1 LIAGSVLALLALAV
15 ATTAIGGDI
24 APGERRS
31 GYEFMS
37 PQTRAM
43 QDDEI
48 TGPAVFALAEG
59 ESLWARTEGAA
70 GKSCASCHGE
80 VKQSMKGVAARY
92 PAFDEKLGKPLTLE
106 QRIVRCRTERQ
117 GAEAFAPESR
127 ELLALTAVV
136 GRASRGMAI
145 APDED
150 PRSRSHRD
158 AGAAIFRR
166 RMGQLNL
173 SCAQCHDDNWGK
185 SLAGSRLPQGHATGY
200 PIYRLEWQG
209 MGSFTR
215 RIRACMTG
223 VRAVPFNWGSE
234 ELVDLE
240 MYLMA
245 RAQGMKIE
253 TPAVRP

>member
-1 LIAGSVLALLALAV
+1 MIRRLLLAAGVLACTVAV
-15 ATTAIGGDI
+15 AAPI
-24 APGERRS
+24 APEERRS

-43 QDDEI
+43 QDDEL

-59 ESLWARTEGAA
+59 ESLWSRAEGRA
-70 GKSCASCHGE
+70 GKSCSDCHGD
-80 VKQSMKGVAARY
+80 VNQGMKGVAARY
-92 PAFDEKLGKPLTLE
+92 PAFDAKLGRPLTLE
-106 QRIVRCRTERQ
+106 QRILGCRTERQ

-127 ELLALTAVV
+127 ELLALSAVV
-136 GRASRGMAI
+136 GRASRGMPI
-145 APDED
+145 SPDKD
-150 PRSRSHRD
+150 VRSEPHRE

-185 SLAGSRLPQGHATGY
+185 SLAGSPLPQGHATGY

-209 MGSFTR
+209 MGSLTR
-215 RIRACMTG
+215 RIRSCMTG
-223 VRAVPFNWGSE
+223 VRASPYAWGSP

-245 RAQGMKIE
+245 RARGMKIE

>member
-1 LIAGSVLALLALAV
+1 MIRRLLLGAGVIACAAA
-15 ATTAIGGDI
+15 AAAPI
-24 APGERRS
+24 APGDRRS

-43 QDDEI
+43 QDDEL

-59 ESLWARTEGAA
+59 ESLWSRAA
-70 GKSCASCHGE
+70 GSSGKSCADCHGD
-80 VKQSMKGVAARY
+80 VKDGMKGVAARY
-92 PAFDEKLGKPLTLE
+92 PAFDAKLGRPLTVE
-106 QRIVRCRTERQ
+106 QRILDCRTERQ

-127 ELLALTAVV
+127 ELLALSAIV
-136 GRASRGMAI
+136 GRASRGMPI
-145 APDED
+145 SPDKD
-150 PRSRSHRD
+150 ARSGPHRA
-158 AGAAIFRR
+158 AGAAIFKR

-185 SLAGSRLPQGHATGY
+185 SLAGSPVPQGHATGY

-209 MGSFTR
+209 MGSLTR
-215 RIRACMTG
+215 RLRSCMTG
-223 VRAVPFNWGSE
+223 VRASPYAWGSP

-245 RAQGMKIE
+245 RAQGMKVE

>member
-1 LIAGSVLALLALAV
+1 LIRRLLLGAGALAC
-15 ATTAIGGDI
+15 AAAAAAPI
-24 APGERRS
+24 APGDRRS

-43 QDDEI
+43 QDDEL

-59 ESLWARTEGAA
+59 ESLWSRAAGSA
-70 GKSCASCHGE
+70 GKSCADCHGD
-80 VKQSMKGVAARY
+80 VKDGMKGVAARY
-92 PAFDEKLGKPLTLE
+92 PAFDAKRGRPLTLE
-106 QRIVRCRTERQ
+106 QRILSCRTERQ

-127 ELLALTAVV
+127 ELLALSAVV
-136 GRASRGMAI
+136 GRASRGMPI
-145 APDED
+145 SPDKD
-150 PRSRSHRD
+150 ARSEPHRA
-158 AGAAIFRR
+158 AGAAIFKR

-185 SLAGSRLPQGHATGY
+185 SLAGSPVPQGHATGY

-209 MGSFTR
+209 MGSLTR
-215 RIRACMTG
+215 RLRSCMTG
-223 VRAVPFNWGSE
+223 VRASPYPWGSP

-240 MYLMA
+240 MYLVA
-245 RAQGMKIE
+245 RAPGMKVE